1 MGGQPRT
8 RAAHPHVCG
17 EHSSTQRTATRSPGS
32 SPRVWG
38 APVRSLGCR
47 SSSGLIPTCVGST
60 PLILIT
66 QFDIAAHPHVCGEHP
81 NSHICPLVP
90 SGSSPRVWGAHH
102 LARRWLPV
110 SRLIPTCV
118 GSTRAVVLLWPLF
131 PAHPHVCG
139 EHECGGRW
147 WEAHSGSS
155 PRVWGAHLEKLGG
168 AIETRLI
175 PTCVGSTCAAC

>member
-1 MGGQPRT
+1 MRGTQCLEFGAGAGGGLIPTYAGNTWPLNRRYAQPR
-8 RAAHPHVCG
+8 AHPHVCG

-118 GSTRAVVLLWPLF
+118 GSTGLPAWLWPCTA
-131 PAHPHVCG
+131 AHPHVCG
-139 EHECGGRW
+139 EHF
-147 WEAHSGSS
+147 
-155 PRVWGAHLEKLGG
+155 
-168 AIETRLI
+168 
-175 PTCVGSTCAAC
+175 